1 MSQRSGGH
9 TQSVPS
15 FLLNTRIIRSK
26 LSPTSDY
33 NVTAIRVWR
42 TLTHTEAKMSPANDE
57 LYTWSVCSSSK
68 TWGAVLCSSPTHS
81 DAVNQQSSSSVT
93 QPARGRISPR
103 TPHTY
108 MPPLKW
114 GVEFIRH
121 LKPGLCTFYQ
131 GNQLES
137 LPVFKLSYTHT
148 HRHPL
153 FHDDVCFS
161 HYSLLRK
168 ETDRM
173 SPACLSIR
181 WIFESVRVCLRAR
194 CFKVMGLR
202 TTWSRCGW
210 AILSLY
216 RSWFPASVFPLRYRP
231 LKKQLPAVEHA
242 HECSPVKKK
251 KKKKSGHQ
259 RQTWAGTHLGPN
271 PSYPACM
278 RRRRRG

>member
-1 MSQRSGGH
+1 MQVRYVPMMSSAVAVALNFMAYRSD
-9 TQSVPS
+9 TSTVQPWAVKASLAAS
-15 FLLNTRIIRSK
+15 LAAALNEPALWWAYTINTFFPAKYKNNQIK
-26 LSPTSDY
+26 TWPTSDY
-33 NVTAIRVWR
+33 KVTAIRVWR

-148 HRHPL
+148 HA
-153 FHDDVCFS
+153 S
-161 HYSLLRK
+161 
-168 ETDRM
+168 
-173 SPACLSIR
+173 SISR
-181 WIFESVRVCLRAR
+181 WYVL
-194 CFKVMGLR
+194 
-202 TTWSRCGW
+202 
-210 AILSLY
+210 
-216 RSWFPASVFPLRYRP
+216 FPL
-231 LKKQLPAVEHA
+231 
-242 HECSPVKKK
+242 
-251 KKKKSGHQ
+251 
-259 RQTWAGTHLGPN
+259 
-271 PSYPACM
+271 
-278 RRRRRG
+278 